1 LIQIKNVT
9 KNYGEI
15 CGINSITMT
24 IPENSITGFLGI
36 NGAGKST
43 LLKAIAGVHYPSA
56 GEILINN
63 HSIEKERKIIQK
75 DIGFLSE
82 KLFLP
87 PNFFVN
93 EILVFCAS
101 VFFQKKERKAAIEQV
116 VNLCQLESVYK
127 KKIGSLSKGFYQRL
141 ALALS
146 LIHDPKILILDEP
159 TSGLDPLQTMRIREL
174 IKKLSLSKTIL
185 LSTHI
190 MQEAVA
196 LCDYICIM
204 HQGIALEQGTISDI
218 CTKTNTN
225 TLEEA
230 FLQIIHE
237 NKRNT

>member
-1 LIQIKNVT
+1 
-9 KNYGEI
+9 
-15 CGINSITMT
+15 
-24 IPENSITGFLGI
+24 
-36 NGAGKST
+36 
-43 LLKAIAGVHYPSA
+43 
-56 GEILINN
+56 
-63 HSIEKERKIIQK
+63 
-75 DIGFLSE
+75 
-82 KLFLP
+82 
-87 PNFFVN
+87 
-93 EILVFCAS
+93 
-101 VFFQKKERKAAIEQV
+101 
-116 VNLCQLESVYK
+116 
-127 KKIGSLSKGFYQRL
+127 
-141 ALALS
+141 
-146 LIHDPKILILDEP
+146 
-159 TSGLDPLQTMRIREL
+159 MRIREL